1 MAKKHPFN
9 KILDSIYD
17 IMSLIDDQGIKPA
30 EDKITPEK
38 MAKLQALWVIAK
50 EYNDVADNL
59 LEKQGATEKVIPKD
73 ESLESLPTSD
83 KKLFDRLEEMKQE
96 LQARQQVIK
105 QVIKRETKAP
115 EDAAKKKK
123 KKKKTRLKKFRG
135 VGGKKGWK
143 PI

>member
-17 IMSLIDDQGIKPA
+17 IESLIDDQGIKPA
-30 EDKITPEK
+30 GDKITPEK

-50 EYNDVADNL
+50 DYNAIADEL
-59 LEKQGATEKVIPKD
+59 LEKQGATEKVVPKGD
-73 ESLESLPTSD
+73 ELENLSSSD
-83 KKLFDRLEEMKQE
+83 KKLYDRLEKMKQE

-115 EDAAKKKK
+115 ETAAKKAK

-135 VGGKKGWK
+135 IGGKKGWEK
-143 PI
+143 I